1 MKQAG
6 TGETRSTGCVED
18 ESTVMDNF
26 DHATLHW
33 LSEHAPLGVFVTDTA
48 LIIRSWNRWME
59 RHTGKLAVDVVG
71 QHLFEVL
78 PDLTERQRQA
88 FHQALE
94 GTAQVLAHRFHRYL
108 VPIPLADPI
117 GDLNH
122 MQQVAQ
128 VAPLYSLGQV
138 AGTITVL
145 EDVTDRVVREREL
158 SEQLAL
164 QKAMREIEHA
174 IVSLDLD
181 ECLQRVVRETGA
193 LIGAERV
200 LVILADGDDL
210 RVGARYLRPDRES
223 GLESVLTADDLWAVI
238 RSGKPTLFYDKL
250 VKPVSNSNGAPQ
262 YGGVIAAVPLGVGQ
276 ESVGVLLACVADETE
291 LEQAQLALMQDLSV
305 LGAMAIRHAQLYRQ
319 VQEHAQELEQ
329 RVAERTAELAREKL
343 TIEATLNS
351 ASDAIA
357 LLDQEGRIQRANVAF
372 EALFG
377 RQAKLLPDSALLVDA
392 ADVQTLQDMLR
403 EVVVSGQAGRIEL
416 PMRQRSGRV
425 FHADLALAPVL
436 EPDPASVR
444 VVCSLR
450 DISKQKELEQNLR
463 SALQREVELGELKTR
478 LVTTASHE
486 FRTPLAIIRSAS
498 DLLLRY
504 SDRMTETHKQEELRR
519 IQYGVSRL
527 VEILDD
533 LLTLSRIEGGKFVI
547 EPVPVNLSEL
557 CQTIVDEVRSATGAR
572 HQFVFDDGDA
582 CLEVNLDPR
591 LLRYVLR
598 NLLSN
603 AAKYSPPG
611 SAIELHATCLDEG
624 RILLR
629 VSDQG
634 RGIPPAD
641 LPHLFEPF
649 QRASNVEGTQGIGLG
664 LAIVKQSVM
673 LLGGTIDVES
683 VEGQGTTFTVILPVQ
698 SQTQGSGSSLSVA

>member
-1 MKQAG
+1 
-6 TGETRSTGCVED
+6 
-18 ESTVMDNF
+18 MDTFN
-26 DHATLHW
+26 DATLHW
-33 LSEHAPLGVFVTDTA
+33 LSEHAPLGIFTTDTS
-48 LIIRSWNRWME
+48 LIVRSWNRWME

-71 QHLFEVL
+71 QHLFDVF

-94 GTAQVLAHRFHRYL
+94 GTAQVLAHRLHRYL
-108 VPIPLADPI
+108 VPIPLADPA
-117 GDLNH
+117 GNLEY

-128 VAPLYSLGQV
+128 IAPLYSLGQV

-145 EDVTDRVVREREL
+145 EDVTDRVVRERQL

-174 IVSLDLD
+174 IISLDLD
-181 ECLQRVVRETGA
+181 TCLQQIATNVAV

-200 LVILADGDDL
+200 SVVLVQGDDL
-210 RVGARYLRPDRES
+210 QVGARYVSPTDDS

-238 RSGKPTLFYDKL
+238 RPRKPTLLHDRL
-250 VKPVSNSNGAPQ
+250 VRFSNGSNGTPEHA
-262 YGGVIAAVPLGVGQ
+262 GVIAAVPLLMG
-276 ESVGVLLACVADETE
+276 EDAVGVLLACVGDEKR
-291 LEQAQLALMQDLSV
+291 LGAEQLTLMQDLSV
-305 LGAMAIRHAQLYRQ
+305 LAAVAIRHAQLYRQ
-319 VQEHAQELEQ
+319 VQEHAQELER

-357 LLDQEGRIQRANVAF
+357 LLDQQGRVQRANAAF

-377 RQAKLLPDSALLVDA
+377 RQVEFLPDSALLVNP
-392 ADVQTLQDMLR
+392 ADMQTLQGMLR
-403 EVVVSGQAGRIEL
+403 EVVVSGQPQRVEL
-416 PMRQRSGRV
+416 PMRQRDGRA
-425 FHADLALAPVL
+425 FHADLALAPVR
-436 EPDPASVR
+436 EDDPESAR

-450 DISKQKELEQNLR
+450 DVSKQKELEQNLR
-463 SALQREVELGELKTR
+463 NALEREIELGELKTR

-504 SDRMTETHKQEELRR
+504 SDRMTEAHKQEELRR
-519 IQYGVSRL
+519 IQYGVGRL

-547 EPVPVNLSEL
+547 EPVPVALAEL
-557 CQTIVDEVRSATGAR
+557 CQNVLDEVRLATGAR
-572 HQFVFDDGDA
+572 HQFVFDNGDA

-603 AAKYSPPG
+603 AAKYSLPG
-611 SAIELHATCLDEG
+611 STIELHVRCIDEEHVA
-624 RILLR
+624 LS

-664 LAIVKQSVM
+664 LAIVKQSVT
-673 LLGGTIDVES
+673 LLGGTIHVES
-683 VEGQGTTFTVILPVQ
+683 VEGQGTTFTVILPTHYQVQ
-698 SQTQGSGSSLSVA
+698 S

>member
-1 MKQAG
+1 MKQSGAEEAYD
-6 TGETRSTGCVED
+6 TGRVQD
-18 ESTVMDNF
+18 ECTVMDTF
-26 DHATLHW
+26 EHATLHW
-33 LSEHAPLGVFVTDTA
+33 LSEYAPLGVSVTDKD
-48 LIIRSWNRWME
+48 LIIRSWNRWLE

-71 QHLFEVL
+71 QHLFDVF

-88 FHQALE
+88 FCRALE

-108 VPIPLADPI
+108 VPIRLADPV
-117 GDLNH
+117 GDLTY

-128 VAPLYSLGQV
+128 IAPLYSLGQV
-138 AGTITVL
+138 TGTITVL
-145 EDVTDRVVREREL
+145 EDVTDRVAREREL

-181 ECLQRVVRETGA
+181 ECLQRIAHQTGA

-200 LVILADGDDL
+200 SVVLVEEDDL
-210 RVGARYLRPDRES
+210 RVGARYLAPGCES

-238 RSGKPTLFYDKL
+238 RSGKPVLFYEKL
-250 VKPVSNSNGAPQ
+250 VRPVSNTNGVPR
-262 YGGVIAAVPLGVGQ
+262 YVGVIAAVPLRMG
-276 ESVGVLLACVADETE
+276 EETVGVLLACVAEETRLGE
-291 LEQAQLALMQDLSV
+291 AQLALMHDLSV
-305 LGAMAIRHAQLYRQ
+305 LAAVAIRHAQLYRQ
-319 VQEHAQELEQ
+319 VQQHAQELEK

-357 LLDQEGRIQRANVAF
+357 LLDQDGRVQQANAAF

-377 RQAKLLPDSALLVDA
+377 CQVEFLPNRALLVNA
-392 ADVQTLQDMLR
+392 ADAQTLRDLVR
-403 EVVVSGQAGRIEL
+403 EVVASGQPQRIEL
-416 PMRQRSGRV
+416 PMRQRGGRV

-436 EPDPASVR
+436 ESDPASVR

-463 SALQREVELGELKTR
+463 NALQREMELGELRTR

-557 CQTIVDEVRSATGAR
+557 CQSILEEVRSATGAR

-582 CLEVNLDPR
+582 CPEVNLDPR

-611 SAIELHATCLDEG
+611 SQIELHVMCLDEG
-624 RILLR
+624 HIRLR

-664 LAIVKQSVM
+664 LAIVKQSVT
-673 LLGGTIDVES
+673 LLGGTISVES
-683 VEGQGTTFTVILPVQ
+683 IEGQGTTFTVILPIQ
-698 SQTQGSGSSLSVA
+698 SQTESNDKPLSVA